1 MTKPKLKFYCSDPYW
16 GKLIERYADGRKPC
30 NCGQA
35 YYTNCGTAHIFGPSG
50 GVKVIHD
57 NPICKDGCSANMIRA
72 KFEIAKRI
80 YKELL

>member
-1 MTKPKLKFYCSDPYW
+1 MTKPKVPFYCSDAYW

-35 YYTNCGTAHIFGPSG
+35 YYTNCGTARIGDR
-50 GVKVIHD
+50 VIHD
-57 NPICKDGCSANMIRA
+57 NPICKYGCDANILDA

-80 YKELL
+80 YDEFLD